1 MKQIL
6 VWWTMI
12 LAVTCEAQM
21 QWWPTEV
28 SATSGVWLAEGDM
41 RDVVEAPAF
50 GGYAGWMT
58 RATNGWAAFFGGVEH
73 GGFVGVHRIGSSLYG
88 WQPQIG
94 WTLRTGQ
101 TRLVGWSFS
110 TGLAYNSAV
119 YNVEEPDP
127 RMEAVGSHLNALVR
141 LGITVANDSPISLGL
156 GILHTSNGGLRRP
169 NKGINTPQAKLIV
182 RLVETPRRRVYM
194 DGATPKNFRSAVG
207 LGLGGRDHA
216 AYGGHIYG
224 VQELFAQTT
233 YVLSPRYGLTAQAAV
248 VHHGALRADP
258 NTDAPSDTLA
268 ANVLHRLQPG
278 VSAGWSW
285 MFGRAR
291 LDLIKGAVL
300 VNPTPGFIHGYNK
313 AQLFL
318 SVHPTLDAFVSLR
331 FTDWRADYVSAGVA
345 LRWGS
350 SERNATPVPNGTS
363 EVATFGR
370 GMRYTCGGQ

>member
-1 MKQIL
+1 MKKIL

-141 LGITVANDSPISLGL
+141 LGITVANDSPVGLGL
-156 GILHTSNGGLRRP
+156 GILHEQWWIGAPTRASTAAGSSLFASSR
-169 NKGINTPQAKLIV
+169 
-182 RLVETPRRRVYM
+182 RLVDVYM
-194 DGATPKNFRSAVG
+194 DGATPKNFRSALVWG
-207 LGLGGRDHA
+207 SVDATMQR
-216 AYGGHIYG
+216 
-224 VQELFAQTT
+224 
-233 YVLSPRYGLTAQAAV
+233 TAGTSTAFR
-248 VHHGALRADP
+248 ALR
-258 NTDAPSDTLA
+258 
-268 ANVLHRLQPG
+268 
-278 VSAGWSW
+278 
-285 MFGRAR
+285 
-291 LDLIKGAVL
+291 
-300 VNPTPGFIHGYNK
+300 
-313 AQLFL
+313 
-318 SVHPTLDAFVSLR
+318 
-331 FTDWRADYVSAGVA
+331 
-345 LRWGS
+345 
-350 SERNATPVPNGTS
+350 
-363 EVATFGR
+363 
-370 GMRYTCGGQ
+370 

>member
-1 MKQIL
+1 MKQVL
-6 VWWTMI
+6 VWWTMV

-110 TGLAYNSAV
+110 TGLAYNSTV
-119 YNVEEPDP
+119 YNAEEPDP

-156 GILHTSNGGLRRP
+156 GILHTSNGGFVAPTRASTRRRRSSLFASWRRLVDVCTWTVQRPRISGQPLVWGWVDATMQRTAGTSTAFKSSSPKPRTSCPLAMASRPKRRSSTMEPCAPIPTPTLRR
-169 NKGINTPQAKLIV
+169 TPSRPTCWTAF
-182 RLVETPRRRVYM
+182 
-194 DGATPKNFRSAVG
+194 N
-207 LGLGGRDHA
+207 LG
-216 AYGGHIYG
+216 
-224 VQELFAQTT
+224 
-233 YVLSPRYGLTAQAAV
+233 
-248 VHHGALRADP
+248 
-258 NTDAPSDTLA
+258 
-268 ANVLHRLQPG
+268 
-278 VSAGWSW
+278 
-285 MFGRAR
+285 
-291 LDLIKGAVL
+291 
-300 VNPTPGFIHGYNK
+300 
-313 AQLFL
+313 
-318 SVHPTLDAFVSLR
+318 
-331 FTDWRADYVSAGVA
+331 
-345 LRWGS
+345 
-350 SERNATPVPNGTS
+350 
-363 EVATFGR
+363 
-370 GMRYTCGGQ
+370 